1 MPIEE
6 DDGDIV
12 IYDLILMMITGI
24 VNTKNKKNEKHHTII
39 KAWVATY

>member
-12 IYDLILMMITGI
+12 IYDFILMMITGI
-24 VNTKNKKNEKHHTII
+24 VNKKNKKNENTTPSSKLG
-39 KAWVATY
+39 